1 MDRKRARQLF
11 DEYVAGYDADII
23 EIKLKIDHT
32 YRVAEIAERIA
43 DSIGADRDLAWMLG
57 MFHDIGR
64 FEQYTVYGTFRD
76 AKSVDHAEFGADI
89 LFEKDERFKGIFEE
103 WNKVAETAIRLHN
116 KLELPD
122 DLDDKTLMYCNII
135 RDADK
140 IDIFR
145 VITEPPYDERC
156 RIIVSMDTPANEEVI
171 NCVRGH
177 RCVPRPLID
186 NKFESM
192 IGQCCMGF
200 ELVYPESIVI
210 TKEQG
215 YLEMLLDLDIKD
227 KVLKAQLEEL
237 KAEIYDAWNNKTD
250 KQKGDQT

>member
-1 MDRKRARQLF
+1 MDRKRARELF
-11 DEYVAGYDADII
+11 DEYVAGYDAGIV

-43 DSIGADRDLAWMLG
+43 GSIGADRDVAWMLG

-103 WNKVAETAIRLHN
+103 WEKVAETAIRLHN

-122 DLDDKTLMYCNII
+122 DLDDKTLVYCNII

-140 IDIFR
+140 VDIFR
-145 VITEPPYDERC
+145 VITEPPYDERS
-156 RIIVSMDTPANEEVI
+156 RLIMTMDTPANEDVMA
-171 NCVRGH
+171 CVMEH
-177 RCVPRPLID
+177 RCVPRPMID

-210 TKEQG
+210 AEEQG
-215 YLEMLLDLDIKD
+215 YLGRLLDLDIKD

-237 KAEIYDAWNNKTD
+237 KNEIYSVWKNRKETGND
-250 KQKGDQT
+250 KKK